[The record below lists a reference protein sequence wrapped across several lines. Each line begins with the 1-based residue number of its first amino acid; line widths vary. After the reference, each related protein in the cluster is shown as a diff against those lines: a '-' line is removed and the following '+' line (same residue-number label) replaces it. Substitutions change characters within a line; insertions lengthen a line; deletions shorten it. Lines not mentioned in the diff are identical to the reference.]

1 MSLIRRIGGHGVP
14 RNTQKSIPVSSVDG
28 LFELKTTRAR
38 MPYFYW
44 KGKIVITHVFFEKG
58 ENEPT
63 VRIYPRQGIKERS
76 RGGMKEG
83 QWFLD
88 ELREYRDN
96 PEFLAE
102 GLILEFNEEICRLM
116 EDQGLSR
123 ADLARRLGVKR
134 PAITRMLNGS
144 PNVTLLTLVKFATAL
159 NRKLSIGFDLLDDQ
173 YVQYPVAFSVT
184 PELETRHPQEGGAW
198 SPTPHFT
205 QESVSDF
212 PIAS

>member
-1 MSLIRRIGGHGVP
+1 
-14 RNTQKSIPVSSVDG
+14 
-28 LFELKTTRAR
+28 
-38 MPYFYW
+38 
-44 KGKIVITHVFFEKG
+44 
-58 ENEPT
+58 
-63 VRIYPRQGIKERS
+63 
-76 RGGMKEG
+76 MKEG

-88 ELREYRDN
+88 ELREYRDD

-144 PNVTLLTLVKFATAL
+144 PNVTLLTLVKFTTAL

-173 YVQYPVAFSVT
+173 DVQYPVAFSVT
-184 PELETRHPQEGGAW
+184 PELETSHPHEGGDW
-198 SPTPHFT
+198 FPTPHFT
-205 QESVSDF
+205 QESGSDF
-212 PIAS
+212 PLAA